1 MTWEIAGT
9 IAGIVVLYFGGIFAV
24 ARFITKPIEKRI
36 DDLKTEMGG
45 VKTEVGDM
53 KTQMGDMKTQM
64 TDLKTQIGNVKT
76 QMTDLKT
83 QMTDLKTQMIKDHQN
98 LDNHLTRVEGKIDN
112 HIADYSIHNMS

>member
-36 DDLKTEMGG
+36 DDLKTEMGD

-53 KTQMGDMKTQM
+53 KTQMTDMKTQM
-64 TDLKTQIGNVKT
+64 TDLKTQIG
-76 QMTDLKT
+76 DLKT
-83 QMTDLKTQMIKDHQN
+83 QMTDLKTQMMKDHQN

>member
-53 KTQMGDMKTQM
+53 KTQM
-64 TDLKTQIGNVKT
+64 TDLKTQIGDVKT

-83 QMTDLKTQMIKDHQN
+83 QMMKDHQN

>member
-24 ARFITKPIEKRI
+24 ARFITKPIEQRI
-36 DDLKTEMGG
+36 D
-45 VKTEVGDM
+45 
-53 KTQMGDMKTQM
+53 
-64 TDLKTQIGNVKT
+64 
-76 QMTDLKT
+76 DLKT
-83 QMTDLKTQMIKDHQN
+83 QMTDMKTQIGDVKTHIMQDLQK